1 MSSSLS
7 TSPLQPPQMNLLQ
20 SKTNSADLFSDV
32 PIHQLLDV
40 DITKMNNNELDALIS
55 HLGQLQ
61 HAPAARRSIAKKES
75 NSLKKGTKHE
85 TTADAFSHLL

>member
-1 MSSSLS
+1 
-7 TSPLQPPQMNLLQ
+7 MNLLQ

-40 DITKMNNNELDALIS
+40 EFTTLNDNELDALIA
-55 HLGQLQ
+55 QLNQVQ

-75 NSLKKGTKHE
+75 KSLAKGKKHE
-85 TTADAFSHLL
+85 TTSDAFSHLL